1 MDRKTS
7 EQDLVRQMLE
17 DAEHISVPDSLKPEA
32 VRKTLEETMRKQT
45 ANEQQEALQRQ
56 VPNGQK
62 ETLSSQDSAGQT
74 TGTQTPAPVRRKSP
88 LRRLAPALAAAACLL
103 CAAGLWKFGPL
114 RPEKLAP
121 QTETGADEQA
131 AADGIAGQTDADA
144 DAGGKSADTSD
155 SETEGGTLPQAA
167 ASYDEIYQT
176 IHTVQARREALRKQ
190 YASDYDLDGGIYLG
204 TEELAEAAP
213 ADAAAPAAG
222 TAQENGASTGGGL
235 VKNETQL
242 SETMADAVTTDSIQG
257 EDGASF
263 STTNVQVEAVDE
275 EDMVKT
281 DGSYL
286 YHLVRDYSKGSD
298 CSISIVKADGSQM
311 EEVSRIEGLDSIN
324 GFYLQ
329 GDSLVCVEQLWLETT
344 VPGQGGFLK
353 RLAGG
358 ATYDSY
364 PRSVVRIS
372 FFDITDRS
380 HPKKVSSLTTD
391 GYAASSRISGGYFYL
406 ISQYTPY
413 RSADPEDPDTFI
425 PIVNGMAMAAASIII
440 PENADTDS
448 YLVVASVSLED
459 PTKFADSKAIL
470 SGGNQYYVSTDHI
483 YVADTQYRTAD
494 TDASTTNLTVFSY
507 KDGQITGQ
515 KSGTVKGE
523 ILDPFAMNEYN
534 GYFRV
539 VTTVDSYDVVEITDD
554 LTGEFLGYNY
564 ENETRTNS
572 LYVLDGNLQVV
583 GKIEGLA
590 EDEQVYSAR
599 FMGDTGYFVTFKQI
613 DPLFSVDLSDPHNPK
628 ILGELK
634 ISGFSEYLHFY
645 DENLL
650 LGIGREVDPDTLS
663 SEGLKLSMF
672 DISDPSDVKE
682 IDKVVFEEIN
692 YSEAYYDYKS
702 VLIDPE
708 KNLFGFP
715 CEADIDDTYVR
726 QYRTFSYDPEKGF
739 TEGICWTEDEDSWTQ
754 ARGAFI
760 DKIFYILQDD
770 GNITAYHLGN
780 NQKVGALEMKKEEE

>member
-1 MDRKTS
+1 MDHKTP
-7 EQDLVRQMLE
+7 EQDLVRQMLD
-17 DAEHISVPDSLKPEA
+17 DAEHIPVPDSLKPEA
-32 VRKTLEETMRKQT
+32 VKKILEEAMEKEKLT
-45 ANEQQEALQRQ
+45 ERQ
-56 VPNGQK
+56 D
-62 ETLSSQDSAGQT
+62 TLSDQAGTSAGQPA
-74 TGTQTPAPVRRKSP
+74 GTQTPAHIRKKSP
-88 LRRLAPALAAAACLL
+88 LRRLAPALAAAACLI
-103 CAAGLWKFGPL
+103 CAVGLWKFGPL
-114 RPEKLAP
+114 RPTKLAP
-121 QTETGADEQA
+121 QTETNADGQA
-131 AADGIAGQTDADA
+131 AAGISEQAEIADA
-144 DAGGKSADTSD
+144 DAGGQNTDASG
-155 SETEGGTLPQAA
+155 SETDGGSLPQTAA
-167 ASYDEIYQT
+167 TYDEIYQT
-176 IHTVQARREALRKQ
+176 IHTVQARREALREQ
-190 YASDYDLDGGIYLG
+190 YAYDMGGDVVYEMEAADGAAPSAG
-204 TEELAEAAP
+204 LAENGIALGGSGSSLIKGNLKQEETVIM
-213 ADAAAPAAG
+213 DEAAAEIDGEAG
-222 TAQENGASTGGGL
+222 P
-235 VKNETQL
+235 
-242 SETMADAVTTDSIQG
+242 
-257 EDGASF
+257 SF
-263 STTNVQVEAVDE
+263 STTNLQVEAVDE

-286 YHLVRDYSKGSD
+286 YHLVRDYKRGSN
-298 CSISIVKADGSQM
+298 CAISIVKADGSQM
-311 EEVSRIEGLDSIN
+311 KEVSKIEGLDSIN

-329 GDSLVCVEQLWLETT
+329 GDSLVCVEQLWVETK
-344 VPGQGGFLK
+344 VPNEVGVLK
-353 RLAGG
+353 RLAG
-358 ATYDSY
+358 YDGY
-364 PRSVVRIS
+364 YNYTRSVVRIT
-372 FFDITDRS
+372 FFDIKDRS

-413 RSADPEDPDTFI
+413 GTADPENPDSFM
-425 PIVNGMAMAAASIII
+425 PIVNGMAMAAASVII
-440 PENADTDS
+440 PENTDTDS
-448 YLVVASVSLED
+448 YLVVASVSLKD

-483 YVADTQYRTAD
+483 YVADTQYREVD
-494 TDASTTNLTVFSY
+494 TVAVTTNLTVFSY
-507 KDGQITGQ
+507 KDGKITGQ
-515 KSGTVKGE
+515 KSGTVRGE

-554 LTGEFLGYNY
+554 LTGESLGYHY
-564 ENETRTNS
+564 ENEKRTNS

-590 EDEQVYSAR
+590 EEEQVYSAR

-672 DISDPSDVKE
+672 DISDPSNVKE
-682 IDKVVFEEIN
+682 IDKMVFEEIN
-692 YSEAYYDYKS
+692 YTEAYYDYKA
-702 VLIDPE
+702 VLIDPA

-715 CEADIDDTYVR
+715 CEAEVDDNYVR

-739 TEGICWTEDEDSWTQ
+739 TQGICWTEDEDSWTQ

-780 NQKVGALEMKKEEE
+780 NQKVGALEIKKEEE

>member
-1 MDRKTS
+1 MDHKTP
-7 EQDLVRQMLE
+7 EQDLVRQMLD
-17 DAEHISVPDSLKPEA
+17 DAEHIPVPDSLKPEA
-32 VRKTLEETMRKQT
+32 VKKILEEAMEKEKLT
-45 ANEQQEALQRQ
+45 ERQ
-56 VPNGQK
+56 D
-62 ETLSSQDSAGQT
+62 TLSDQAGTSAGQPA
-74 TGTQTPAPVRRKSP
+74 GTQTPAQIRKKSP
-88 LRRLAPALAAAACLL
+88 LRRLAPALAAAACLI
-103 CAAGLWKFGPL
+103 CAVGLWKFGPL
-114 RPEKLAP
+114 RPTKLAP
-121 QTETGADEQA
+121 QTETNADGQA
-131 AADGIAGQTDADA
+131 AAGISEQAEIADA
-144 DAGGKSADTSD
+144 DAGGQNTDASG
-155 SETEGGTLPQAA
+155 SETDGGSLPQTAA
-167 ASYDEIYQT
+167 TYDEIYQT
-176 IHTVQARREALRKQ
+176 IHTVQARREALREQ
-190 YASDYDLDGGIYLG
+190 YAYDTGGDVLF
-204 TEELAEAAP
+204 EAEAADGASP
-213 ADAAAPAAG
+213 AASLAEDGIALGGSGNSQIKGELKQEEAVIMEDAAADINGEAG
-222 TAQENGASTGGGL
+222 P
-235 VKNETQL
+235 
-242 SETMADAVTTDSIQG
+242 
-257 EDGASF
+257 SF
-263 STTNVQVEAVDE
+263 STTNLQVEAVDE

-286 YHLVRDYSKGSD
+286 YHLVRDYKRGSN
-298 CSISIVKADGSQM
+298 CAISIVKADGSQM
-311 EEVSRIEGLDSIN
+311 KEVSKIEGLDSIN

-329 GDSLVCVEQLWLETT
+329 GDSLVCVEQLWVETK
-344 VPGQGGFLK
+344 VPNEVGVLK
-353 RLAGG
+353 RLAG
-358 ATYDSY
+358 YDGY
-364 PRSVVRIS
+364 YNYTRSVVRIT
-372 FFDITDRS
+372 FFDIKDRS

-413 RSADPEDPDTFI
+413 GTADPENPDSFM
-425 PIVNGMAMAAASIII
+425 PIVNGMAMAAASVII
-440 PENADTDS
+440 PENTDTDS
-448 YLVVASVSLED
+448 YLVVASVSLKD

-483 YVADTQYRTAD
+483 YVADTQYREVD
-494 TDASTTNLTVFSY
+494 TVAVTTNLTVFSY
-507 KDGQITGQ
+507 KDGKITGQ
-515 KSGTVKGE
+515 KSGTVRGE

-554 LTGEFLGYNY
+554 LTGESLGYHY
-564 ENETRTNS
+564 ENEKRTNS

-590 EDEQVYSAR
+590 EEEQVYSAR

-672 DISDPSDVKE
+672 DISDPSNVKE
-682 IDKVVFEEIN
+682 IDKMVFEEIN
-692 YSEAYYDYKS
+692 YTEAYYDYKA
-702 VLIDPE
+702 VLIDPV

-715 CEADIDDTYVR
+715 CEAEVDDNYVR

-739 TEGICWTEDEDSWTQ
+739 TQGICWTEDEDSWTQ